1 MFGNTCIHVRLA
13 PVVAVLASA
22 AALLV
27 PTASATRLITDTLAP
42 GGSSANESLFITDTL
57 APGGSSVLTAGQR
70 FITDTLAPGGGASSV
85 ISVPTGSG
93 FRWTDAGV
101 GAAVACA
108 VMLFVL
114 MGPKLARRRR
124 GQLAY

>member
-1 MFGNTCIHVRLA
+1 MLGNTRIHVRLA
-13 PVVAVLASA
+13 PVVAVLATA

-42 GGSSANESLFITDTL
+42 GGSSASVSHFI
-57 APGGSSVLTAGQR
+57 P
-70 FITDTLAPGGGASSV
+70 DTLAPGGGASSV
-85 ISVPTGSG
+85 VSVPTGTG
-93 FRWTDAGV
+93 FRWADAGI

-108 VMLFVL
+108 LMLLAL